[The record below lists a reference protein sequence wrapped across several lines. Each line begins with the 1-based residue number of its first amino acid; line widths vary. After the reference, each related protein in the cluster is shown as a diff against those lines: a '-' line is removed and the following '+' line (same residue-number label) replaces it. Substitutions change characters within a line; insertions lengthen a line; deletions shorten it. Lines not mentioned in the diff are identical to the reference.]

1 MSTKDYLVQNV
12 VSELVGYL
20 MRDYGWDIQSAMK
33 TVYHSALF
41 QKLDDTEIELY
52 VQSPL
57 YIYSYLKKELTAG
70 KYS

>member
-1 MSTKDYLVQNV
+1 MSAKDYLVQNI

-20 MRDYGWDIQSAMK
+20 MKDFNWDMQSAMK
-33 TVYHSALF
+33 AVYHSALF
-41 QKLDDTEIELY
+41 QKLDDEEIQLY

-57 YIYSYLKKELTAG
+57 YIYSYLKKELVTG